1 MRLKDLSTDRPYEV
15 SGVMADV
22 PENSHLQF
30 GALVSFETMYT
41 IDNDLDQEWNWND
54 FYTYVGLTPGADIK
68 PVESKLSSLL
78 FTHKGNML
86 KEKGIKETLHLQ
98 KLSDIHLHSALQGE
112 VSENGSYKMVYF
124 LALIA
129 GFIMIVAWLNY
140 INLSTAKY
148 AERAR
153 EIGIR
158 KLTGA
163 TRLQLIRQFLL
174 ETFIVKLLSSIMA
187 ITFIQLLLPAFRQL
201 TGSPVASLLQSLS
214 IWGMLAVFMV
224 LGTLLAGVYPAFV
237 LSSFQPI
244 AVFKGKMSHLHG
256 ASIRKILVV
265 FQFATS
271 ISLIIGTAVV
281 LMQVRYMQNKDLGI
295 NMEQVLI
302 VKGPSALEA
311 WDKAYPQR
319 FARFKSEA
327 AKYRYIVELTASDF
341 IPGKMLNRAYFRHA
355 SMDTKEAKNFYT
367 GTADNHFLQTY
378 GIKLM
383 AGQNFPAVS
392 QETTPQ
398 VIINQTA
405 AKHLG
410 FSNAQEA
417 VGAKVVGLE
426 MDEQRATA
434 EIIGVVQDFH
444 YSSLKETIE
453 PTIFYFNATVPYF
466 YSLKLNSQ
474 NIASSVAH
482 IEDLYKEAFLGN
494 PFTYYFLDESF
505 NALYT
510 REVKFG
516 QMVALFSSLAVFIAC
531 LGLLGLS
538 YYTIARRSKEIGI
551 RKVLG
556 ASVTH
561 ITLFLS
567 RDFLKLI
574 IVANLIAWPLAYAGM
589 SQWLQNYAFHIDINL
604 WLFVWPSLIVLLLAL
619 LTIGVQTIKAASA
632 NPVNSLRNE

>member
-1 MRLKDLSTDRPYEV
+1 
-15 SGVMADV
+15 
-22 PENSHLQF
+22 
-30 GALVSFETMYT
+30 
-41 IDNDLDQEWNWND
+41 
-54 FYTYVGLTPGADIK
+54 
-68 PVESKLSSLL
+68 
-78 FTHKGNML
+78 ML
-86 KEKGIKETLHLQ
+86 
-98 KLSDIHLHSALQGE
+98 
-112 VSENGSYKMVYF
+112 
-124 LALIA
+124 
-129 GFIMIVAWLNY
+129 VAWLNY

-148 AERAR
+148 AERAK

-163 TRLQLIRQFLL
+163 TRIQLIRQFLL
-174 ETFIVKLLSSIMA
+174 ETFIVKVLSSIMA
-187 ITFIQLLLPAFRQL
+187 ITLFQLLLPAFRQL
-201 TGSPVASLLQSLS
+201 TGSPVPSLS
-214 IWGMLAVFMV
+214 QSISVWGIIASFIII
-224 LGTLLAGVYPAFV
+224 GTLLAGIYPAFV

-244 AVFKGKMSHLHG
+244 AVLKGKMSHLQG
-256 ASIRKILVV
+256 AGIRKILVV

-281 LMQVRYMQNKDLGI
+281 LMQVRYMQDKDLGM

-311 WDKAYPQR
+311 WDKTYPQH
-319 FARFKSEA
+319 FAKFKSEA
-327 AKYRYIVELTASDF
+327 EKYPGIVELAASDF

-355 SMDTKEAKNFYT
+355 SSDAKEAKNFYV
-367 GTADNHFLQTY
+367 GIADNHFLQTY

-383 AGQNFPAVS
+383 AGQNFPEVS
-392 QETTPQ
+392 QKTTPK

-405 AKHLG
+405 ARQLG
-410 FSNAQEA
+410 FNSPQEA
-417 VGAKVVGLE
+417 VGGKVVGLE
-426 MDEQRATA
+426 MDEERATA

-466 YSLKLNSQ
+466 YSLKINSR

-482 IEDLYKEAFLGN
+482 IENLYKEAFLGN

-516 QMVALFSSLAVFIAC
+516 QMVALFSGLAVFIAC

-538 YYTIARRSKEIGI
+538 YYTIARRTKEIGI

-556 ASVTH
+556 ASITH

-589 SQWLQNYAFHIDINL
+589 SQWLQNYAFHIDINP
-604 WLFVWPSLIVLLLAL
+604 WLFVWPSLVVFLLAL